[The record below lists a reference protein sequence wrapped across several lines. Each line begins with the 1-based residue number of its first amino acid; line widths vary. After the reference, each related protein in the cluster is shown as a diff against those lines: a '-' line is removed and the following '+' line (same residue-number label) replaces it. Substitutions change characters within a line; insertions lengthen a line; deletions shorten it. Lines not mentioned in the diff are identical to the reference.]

1 MKLPYIEAGEIVTTH
16 GVRGEVKVLSWL
28 DSPEMLCEF
37 DRCRI
42 SGREYVMDS
51 VRVQKTCNLV
61 KLRGVDT
68 IEDAQKLRGKTM
80 ELYRE
85 DISDELIFA
94 SELVDV
100 EVYADGACIGK
111 IKEVL
116 DYPGNSVYVVQG
128 EREYL
133 IPAVKE
139 FILSTDLERNQ
150 MQVKLLKGMASDED
164 RHSDAVSRHA
174 GGCAF
179 REYSGARAGA
189 WVHFHRSPPD
199 TGLHRKQAE
208 SGGRLSLRRRAGRH
222 YAG

>member
-61 KLRGVDT
+61 KLRGIDT
-68 IEDAQKLRGKTM
+68 MEDAQKLRGKTM

-100 EVYADGACIGK
+100 EAYADGACIGK

-139 FILSTDLERNQ
+139 FILSTDLEKNQ

-164 RHSDAVSRHA
+164 
-174 GGCAF
+174 
-179 REYSGARAGA
+179 
-189 WVHFHRSPPD
+189 
-199 TGLHRKQAE
+199 
-208 SGGRLSLRRRAGRH
+208 
-222 YAG
+222 